1 VEKGTFQFSSFQQ
14 VLQATALMR
23 PEFRFN
29 DVDILCTRNSLRKL
43 LDFCGGR
50 ALQSFRVN
58 LFKVHNTLFIEQ
70 YDTINM
76 AYQHTGWGH
85 SFEQTFTRFPPGLE
99 ASIAH
104 DRFLRYPIG
113 DLNCVVGFEVDACYE
128 QKSDEAEGGGQGP
141 LETLQT
147 SIDKLALEVPIEES
161 EESEDSEDT
170 SGGVSLSKPPSQVA
184 EAEIMPQS
192 TAAEIKSKAKHTGI
206 NAFLPQVW
214 FGRTPWLIMGTHTEG
229 TFHNIKITNAA
240 AHFGRWETEHQVELR
255 KMVTVLA
262 ELREA
267 VRSNGDQGCAAVYEK
282 DPSGSRVIKV
292 FPLANGKTTL
302 SGEVIREFWV

>member
-1 VEKGTFQFSSFQQ
+1 
-14 VLQATALMR
+14 MR

-29 DVDILCTRNSLRKL
+29 DVDIICTRNSLRKL

-58 LFKVHNTLFIEQ
+58 LSKVHDTLFIEQ
-70 YDTINM
+70 YDTTNM

-85 SFEQTFTRFPPGLE
+85 SFEQTFTTFPRGLE

-128 QKSDEAEGGGQGP
+128 QKSDEADCADQGP
-141 LETLQT
+141 LETLQ
-147 SIDKLALEVPIEES
+147 SSMDKFALEVPT
-161 EESEDSEDT
+161 EDSEDT
-170 SGGVSLSKPPSQVA
+170 SGGASVSDPPNQIT
-184 EAEIMPQS
+184 EAKIMPQS
-192 TAAEIKSKAKHTGI
+192 PAAEIKSKAKRTGI
-206 NAFLPQVW
+206 NGFLPQVW
-214 FGRTPWLIMGTHTEG
+214 FGRTPWLIMGTHAEG
-229 TFHNIKITNAA
+229 TFHDIKITNAA
-240 AHFGRWETEHQVELR
+240 AHFERWETEHQVELR
-255 KMVTVLA
+255 KMATVLA

-267 VRSNGDQGCAAVYEK
+267 VRSNGDRGCAAIYEK
-282 DPSGSRVIKV
+282 DPNGSRVIQV

-302 SGEVIREFWV
+302 SGEVIREFWA